1 MLKKLLMAFISTI
14 VALGGMAVVTVSP
27 AQAAPAC
34 TYNGCAGKDPN
45 TTGCANDAT
54 NWRTFTNN
62 VGDYLELRHSPSCHA
77 VWTRMTVTS
86 TCDNRRPTLETG
98 YIDYYGTYHLQGFFQ
113 RAGYLCYDGPKTGWT
128 PMSSDRRERITF
140 GSNIDGPRVT
150 YLTGCND
157 CYKRRQP

>member
-1 MLKKLLMAFISTI
+1 MINKAVTGLVSLA
-14 VALGGMAVVTVSP
+14 VALVGMIVGTVP
-27 AQAAPAC
+27 AAHAAAPC
-34 TYNGCAGKDPN
+34 TYNGCSGKDPN
-45 TTGCANDAT
+45 VTGCANDAT
-54 NWRTFTNN
+54 NWKTFINN

-86 TCDNRRPTLETG
+86 TCDQRKPMLETG
-98 YIDYYGTYHLQGFFQ
+98 YIDYYGTYHRQGYFQ

-140 GSNIDGPRVT
+140 GSNVDGPRVT